1 MNKLT
6 VGILFGGRSGEHEIS
21 LLSARSV
28 IENINPNKYEI
39 VEIGITNQGNW
50 LVGKNVLEAMEHN
63 QTENLIPACLIPE
76 PGNHFIYTREKEDN
90 HTILKPYIKI
100 DVFFP
105 VLHGTLGEDG
115 TIQGLFEMAEI
126 AYVGAGVLGSSVGM
140 DKAVFKQIMRANQI
154 PVVDD
159 IVISRKEIQNHP
171 EEIIEQCE
179 KIGPYPFFT
188 KPANMGSSVG
198 INKCNNRQQLIA
210 GIQEAALYD
219 RRILVEIG
227 LEKPMEIEVS
237 VLGNEFPQA
246 STPGEI
252 VPGDEFYSYD
262 DKYING
268 ISSAVIPAELPEGML
283 DTIRQLALSAYKAID
298 CAGLARVD
306 FLVNQ
311 DGRTI
316 YLNEINT
323 LPGFT
328 KISMY
333 PKLWSASGISYPE
346 LIDRLIEF
354 AIDRQKERLNSVH
367 LYQRKNT

>member
-6 VGILFGGRSGEHEIS
+6 VGIIFGGRSGEHEIS

-28 IENINPNKYEI
+28 IENINPDKYEI
-39 VEIGITNQGNW
+39 VEIGITHQGNW
-50 LVGKNVLEAMEHN
+50 LVGKNVLESMEQN
-63 QTENLIPACLIPE
+63 QTEHLTPACLIPE
-76 PGNHFIYTREKEDN
+76 PGNHYLYTREAEGDQ
-90 HTILKPYIKI
+90 TFLKPFIKI

-126 AYVGAGVLGSSVGM
+126 AYVGAGVLGSATGM

-159 IVISRKEIQNHP
+159 IVISRKEFQNQP
-171 EEIIEQCE
+171 DEIIKQCE
-179 KIGPYPFFT
+179 KLGPYPFFT

-198 INKCNNRQQLIA
+198 INKCTNRQQLIE
-210 GIQEAALYD
+210 GIKEAALYD

-227 LEKPMEIEVS
+227 LNKPMEIEVS
-237 VLGNEFPQA
+237 VLGNEFPKA
-246 STPGEI
+246 SIPGEI

-283 DTIRQLALSAYKAID
+283 DTIRNLAVKAYQAID
-298 CAGLARVD
+298 CAGLSRVD
-306 FLVNQ
+306 FMVNQ
-311 DGRTI
+311 EGNAI

-323 LPGFT
+323 MPGFT

-333 PKLWSASGISYPE
+333 PKLWSASGVSYKE

-354 AIDRQKERLNSVH
+354 ALDRQKERLSSIH
-367 LYQRKNT
+367 LYQRKNP